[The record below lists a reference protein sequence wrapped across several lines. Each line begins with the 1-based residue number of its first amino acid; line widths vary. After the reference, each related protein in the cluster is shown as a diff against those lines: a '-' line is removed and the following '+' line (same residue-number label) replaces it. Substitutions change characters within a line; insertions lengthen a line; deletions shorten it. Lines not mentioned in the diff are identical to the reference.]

1 MEGKKTNTM
10 LEFIKKYSV
19 VVKLL
24 NSVGAYFLLLG
35 RVFKKPEKLKIYKEL
50 FFREV
55 NDMGTSSVGIV
66 SFVGTFVGAVIAIQ
80 MRNQLSVNPLLPPSL
95 IGYSTKEILILEF
108 APTMISI
115 ILAGKVGSFICSS
128 IGTMRVTEQIDALD
142 VMGINSASFLILPKI
157 AAALIAFPIL
167 IMLSIVLGILGGAA
181 IGLVTGYWAIVDY
194 IDGIREGYSAFNLF
208 YSIFKAVVF
217 AFVISTI
224 PAYYGYNVRGGSL
237 EVGKASTTAVV
248 WTSVLILVLDLVI
261 TQIMLG

>member
-1 MEGKKTNTM
+1 MEGKKTNTT

-24 NSVGAYFLLLG
+24 DSIGAYFLLLG

-157 AAALIAFPIL
+157 AAALISFPIL

-194 IDGIREGYSAFNLF
+194 IDGIREGYSSFNLF

-224 PAYYGYNVRGGSL
+224 PAYYGYNVKGGSL

-248 WTSVLILVLDLVI
+248 WTSVLIIVLDLVI